1 MEPTSSVP
9 PGNSDDKD
17 APAHA
22 LERAKRDLE
31 AQIER
36 AVADY
41 EHAQGDE
48 PLEVSLNFEE
58 EDLPEG
64 EDNEASPDLMNQIA
78 GLVDDFHNAPAVSG
92 KGVRVQRLTAIDS
105 DADGEVAVRVHYDY
119 AGYE

>member
-1 MEPTSSVP
+1 MEPTAP
-9 PGNSDDKD
+9 QDPSDDKD
-17 APAHA
+17 APAQA
-22 LERAKRDLE
+22 LERSKRSLE
-31 AQIER
+31 EQIER
-36 AVADY
+36 AVAAH
-41 EHAQGDE
+41 ERGDE

-64 EDNEASPDLMNQIA
+64 EDNEAPQELMNRIA
-78 GLVDDFHNAPAVSG
+78 ELVDNFHNAPAVSG

>member
-1 MEPTSSVP
+1 MEPTAASQDND
-9 PGNSDDKD
+9 GKT

-31 AQIER
+31 EQIER
-36 AVADY
+36 VVTDF
-41 EHAQGDE
+41 EHTRGDE

-64 EDNEASPDLMNQIA
+64 EDNEANQALMDRIA
-78 GLVDDFHNAPAVSG
+78 TLVDDFHNDPAVTG
-92 KGVRVQRLTAIDS
+92 KGVRVIRLTAIDS
-105 DADGEVAVRVHYDY
+105 DADGQVAVRVDYDY